1 LGIKFLGP
9 TYSEDVKAL
18 EGRKYQVQRVCTITS
33 FLPLLHLHAARNQ
46 ITDSTQPG
54 YPLLGNLLDLAPSK
68 GNLVPLFATWAKQYG
83 PIMQFK
89 VFGITQVVV
98 SDEAMVHEL
107 FVKRAAK
114 YSGRGVPYAI
124 EHITGG
130 MTLALMPK
138 NGMTPPSSPF

>member
-1 LGIKFLGP
+1 
-9 TYSEDVKAL
+9 
-18 EGRKYQVQRVCTITS
+18 
-33 FLPLLHLHAARNQ
+33 
-46 ITDSTQPG
+46 
-54 YPLLGNLLDLAPSK
+54 
-68 GNLVPLFATWAKQYG
+68 
-83 PIMQFK
+83 MQFK

-114 YSGRGVPYAI
+114 YSGRGIPYAV

-138 NGMTPPSSPF
+138 NGMPTL